1 MKRFFFSFAIL
12 FFIPCFSPGD
22 LIAQT
27 AKGDQLFG
35 AMATMGQP
43 WSRVWA
49 LRSGRYD
56 LYYQR
61 FIAPRFSLGG
71 NANFG
76 YALSSS
82 EFFGTP
88 KRNLY
93 SFGFGVESRYYV
105 LKKSSSFQPYVFGGL
120 ETNWLQGFYTN
131 ATTPL
136 IWGGL
141 QANTGVGFDWY
152 IRPNFALN
160 ARGGINFAD
169 IQTGHPAAAWN
180 FKAGVT
186 FLIPHKE
193 KQKAVLH

>member
-35 AMATMGQP
+35 VMGTISQSGWRP
-43 WSRVWA
+43 YTVR
-49 LRSGRYD
+49 LGRYD
-56 LYYQR
+56 FYYQR
-61 FIAPRFSLGG
+61 FIAPRFSVGA
-71 NANFG
+71 NANYG
-76 YALSSS
+76 YAAM
-82 EFFGTP
+82 FFDE
-88 KRNLY
+88 RLHY
-93 SFGFGVESRYYV
+93 FGLGIESRYYL
-105 LKKSSSFQPYVFGGL
+105 LKKPFPFQLYVFGGL
-120 ETNWLQGFYTN
+120 ETNWSHGFYPHMTM
-131 ATTPL
+131 PL
-136 IWGGL
+136 NWLGL

-180 FKAGVT
+180 FKVGVT